1 MSISG
6 DFTSLQL
13 HDGIEKLLCLQS
25 VGVQQQMVNN
35 WLEGLVNTPPRPD
48 GS

>member
-1 MSISG
+1 MSILG

-13 HDGIEKLLCLQS
+13 HDGIENFCAS
-25 VGVQQQMVNN
+25 NTSVQQQMVNN